1 MARLQLEFIES
12 QREAVEDSEHNQYSP
27 IGQIKLR
34 WHKKDLARSHA
45 ETFYVVEMTACE
57 VILGANVFSE
67 STDAVD
73 SGIRILGLDQQT
85 SGMTQSPLLDDSNI
99 VIRWSIDR
107 WRVSLSKEEK
117 ERQEHEKQKARER
130 RAKEKKE
137 QEEREAKKR
146 AQDGRTWQGDSLWKS
161 RKDRIYRPPPSS
173 SLNIPL
179 PNLSLEWC
187 ILFIRSFH
195 TSWSP

>member
-1 MARLQLEFIES
+1 MARLQLKFVES
-12 QREAVEDSEHNQYSP
+12 QREPVEDSEHNQYSP

-85 SGMTQSPLLDDSNI
+85 TGMTQSPLLDDSNI
-99 VIRWSIDR
+99 VIR
-107 WRVSLSKEEK
+107 
-117 ERQEHEKQKARER
+117 
-130 RAKEKKE
+130 
-137 QEEREAKKR
+137 
-146 AQDGRTWQGDSLWKS
+146 
-161 RKDRIYRPPPSS
+161 
-173 SLNIPL
+173 
-179 PNLSLEWC
+179 
-187 ILFIRSFH
+187 
-195 TSWSP
+195 